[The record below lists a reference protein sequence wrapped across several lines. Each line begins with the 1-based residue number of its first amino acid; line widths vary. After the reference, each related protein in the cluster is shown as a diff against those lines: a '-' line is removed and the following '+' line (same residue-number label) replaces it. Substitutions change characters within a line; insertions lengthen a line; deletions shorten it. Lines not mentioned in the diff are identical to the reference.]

1 MKRKHGPQQKRD
13 EHRFAEA
20 ASLLLNTEWELVP
33 RDDESQGGPD
43 FIVREKGR
51 SFGLEVQ
58 EVFKG
63 VASAKRGAALKRNQ
77 SENQLRIDRIRQQ
90 YENIAGNMPLYV
102 KFLNEP
108 DDSRT
113 DHIVNELYK
122 MKLGGGKAFP
132 YQNDFTIE
140 QEDGLLKIFV
150 SRLPDDWERDRL
162 YRRDW
167 LIVADT
173 GGFVEKNREKIFRA
187 VRGKSEKVDRY
198 RENVARELGL
208 ENPLE
213 ADVRLLLV
221 ADHMWNFGK
230 VELNSEWDGNQHRFS
245 RVYFFRFP
253 DKISAS
259 R

>member
-90 YENIAGNMPLYV
+90 FENIAGNIPLYV

-122 MKLGGGKAFP
+122 MKLGGKDFP

-140 QEDGLLKIFV
+140 QEDGLLTIFV

-187 VRGKSEKVDRY
+187 VREKSEKVDRY
-198 RENVARELGL
+198 RENVARE
-208 ENPLE
+208 
-213 ADVRLLLV
+213 
-221 ADHMWNFGK
+221 
-230 VELNSEWDGNQHRFS
+230 NSVLRI
-245 RVYFFRFP
+245 R
-253 DKISAS
+253 
-259 R
+259 